1 MVFVIRP
8 AKDNFQVGPTSNEA
22 QAVAEVNKKEKRLV
36 LGGTQNAR
44 VPTRNR

>member
-22 QAVAEVNKKEKRLV
+22 QAVAEVNKEKRLV